1 MTGKLAAGSGPSV
14 PPVVSITCLGSGLAR
29 GGAAGLRF
37 NYARLSLDAVQV
49 GPPFRTDYSTQPEAG
64 GDPSER
70 DRSEPKLGTK
80 HVEAVV
86 LIWQPAADW
95 RHYQWCPT
103 LAPRAFSHENRA
115 EVSRVSV
122 RDYSRIEQQRAPKSN
137 RHTQAASSN
146 FSTSWTEIY
155 DPNLLTKSRQPTCLG
170 PPGVVWRSSRQ
181 IFCPTHPPSRKWT
194 RAGFCSAWARRLTI
208 SPGIGVLSHG

>member
-1 MTGKLAAGSGPSV
+1 MPAQTVAGLGQPDTLAAGPVSRIGADLHWARGMTGKLAAGSGPSV

-86 LIWQPAADW
+86 LIWQPAAD
-95 RHYQWCPT
+95 
-103 LAPRAFSHENRA
+103 
-115 EVSRVSV
+115 
-122 RDYSRIEQQRAPKSN
+122 
-137 RHTQAASSN
+137 
-146 FSTSWTEIY
+146 
-155 DPNLLTKSRQPTCLG
+155 
-170 PPGVVWRSSRQ
+170 
-181 IFCPTHPPSRKWT
+181 
-194 RAGFCSAWARRLTI
+194 
-208 SPGIGVLSHG
+208 

>member
-29 GGAAGLRF
+29 GGEAGLRF

-49 GPPFRTDYSTQPEAG
+49 WPPFRTDYSTQPEAG

-137 RHTQAASSN
+137 GLQPQYSGSQFKFLHKLNGNIRPKFVDSKPSANLFGTTRSCVTKLSAN
-146 FSTSWTEIY
+146 FL
-155 DPNLLTKSRQPTCLG
+155 P
-170 PPGVVWRSSRQ
+170 
-181 IFCPTHPPSRKWT
+181 HPPSQQKMDQGW
-194 RAGFCSAWARRLTI
+194 LL
-208 SPGIGVLSHG
+208 LSMG